1 MNFLTI
7 KEKILLKN
15 FVSKGYVINNTN
27 NKSFTYIENLYQ
39 KVLKKIFKTIKK
51 ININLL
57 NKY

>member
-27 NKSFTYIENLYQ
+27 NKSFAYIENLYQ
-39 KVLKKIFKTIKK
+39 
-51 ININLL
+51 
-57 NKY
+57 